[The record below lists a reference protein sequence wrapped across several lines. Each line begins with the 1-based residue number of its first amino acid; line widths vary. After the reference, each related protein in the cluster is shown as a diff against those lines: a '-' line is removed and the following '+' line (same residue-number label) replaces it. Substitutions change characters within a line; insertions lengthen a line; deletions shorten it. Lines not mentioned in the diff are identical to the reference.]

1 MLIGDPDPPS
11 EVMRKAKQ
19 AALKALDLDPMLP
32 EAHASLAFVEVVYG
46 WNWEL
51 ADRELKRAI
60 ELDPGYSTAH
70 YWRAVFVLVGTAR
83 LDEALEEAQTA
94 LNLDPVTPSINMGLG
109 LVLFHRREYDQAAE
123 QLHKTLELE
132 PNIVWARLFLARTH
146 LQLGD
151 PEKAVTAFDQLDV
164 LSARE
169 GFLGHAYAVSGRPEQ
184 ARKFS
189 MTSRNPPGRRTSSL
203 SKSP

>member
-1 MLIGDPDPPS
+1 
-11 EVMRKAKQ
+11 MRKAKQ

-109 LVLFHRREYDQAAE
+109 LVLFHRPNTTRRRNSFTKRWSWSRTSSGPACFSREYIFNSAIPRKPSRLSTSWMYSRRERAFWATPTPSPAA
-123 QLHKTLELE
+123 
-132 PNIVWARLFLARTH
+132 
-146 LQLGD
+146 
-151 PEKAVTAFDQLDV
+151 
-164 LSARE
+164 LSKP
-169 GFLGHAYAVSGRPEQ
+169 GN
-184 ARKFS
+184 FS